1 MSDNKHKIPCHHRK
15 RLKKIGLMLRE
26 MRFAEGLCQD
36 ELDEYGISRR
46 QIQRGEYGSNLT
58 LVGLFNLIDC
68 YGYRLDE
75 FFEGM
80 E

>member
-1 MSDNKHKIPCHHRK
+1 MSTYKRIPSHHHK
-15 RLKKIGLMLRE
+15 RLAKIGMMLRE
-26 MRFAEGLCQD
+26 MRFSEGKYQD

-68 YGYRLDE
+68 YGYHLDE